1 MRSGKVPRK
10 PGWNQGNTF
19 KPIVTEAFNLAA
31 FSCSENDGY
40 GCGLAAFIL
49 KDFEKFTDQKP
60 KASSSSDQQQISDVF
75 TIKAR
80 EFAEIGYSL
89 ESDEAAEL
97 LDLSDLN
104 SIKKSQSK
112 TQAQE
117 VLKEL
122 LEKGSTQQRFVKR
135 VFALIRGL

>member
-1 MRSGKVPRK
+1 M
-10 PGWNQGNTF
+10 W
-19 KPIVTEAFNLAA
+19 A
-31 FSCSENDGY
+31 
-40 GCGLAAFIL
+40 AAFIL
-49 KDFEKFTDQKP
+49 KDFGKFTDQKP

-75 TIKAR
+75 YDKKAR

-89 ESDEAAEL
+89 ESDEAAGVY

-122 LEKGSTQQRFVKR
+122 LEKGSNSAKVREASVCIDKGSFR
-135 VFALIRGL
+135 RHRIWHREYFWRRR